1 MTHWNREALKD
12 LAAPTDMVILSD
24 LDEIPRAATVERS
37 DGSYRCTYGPCG
49 LGGKG
54 LGRIWLHSARHS
66 TRSCTDKQP
75 STVVVEG
82 CGTASSQATPSSS
95 FETTCSRSTGS
106 IRSLPTILCLHARTC
121 HKRHAILANAESVST
136 QERTKQK
143 VTESARDRVA
153 AAIRIGRCAD
163 SIYYALAAWGTVWL
177 PQGSKGT
184 TCANPTLA

>member
-1 MTHWNREALKD
+1 
-12 LAAPTDMVILSD
+12 MVILSD

-106 IRSLPTILCLHARTC
+106 IRSLRTTLCLHARTC
-121 HKRHAILANAESVST
+121 HKRHAIHANAESVST
-136 QERTKQK
+136 QERTEQK
-143 VTESARDRVA
+143 VTESAQRFESA
-153 AAIRIGRCAD
+153 AAPIQSTMLWPLGAH
-163 SIYYALAAWGTVWL
+163 VWL

-184 TCANPTLA
+184 TCANQTFAGGYSASSGTCLRGYTT